1 MSNSE
6 SYEPPA
12 QPDEP
17 QTEEIPPPTEKRYY
31 IRWSKDF
38 KAARAAER
46 EQDIGK
52 ALRLYKS
59 EASKG
64 NVLAIYEIADIF
76 RRGLATST
84 EEKIF
89 ALFSNALERFMQ
101 VETTATTMKPYL
113 QYRIGSMDAA
123 KAEAQSRHGCRQPSF
138 GTGNHNAQYTVG
150 KMYRDGTGTAPNME
164 KAILYISRA
173 AESGNVYAKAAL
185 ARLYL
190 RLDEP
195 SRHYQAET
203 ILNQLIKQATGEQ
216 KSYFESVLG
225 AAYYYSDTLRDT
237 AKAKGLLERAAQN
250 GSEYAAVLLSRIA
263 GHERNAVDSL
273 LCSLMALLNSAEH
286 YSNADLQNASKFLFG
301 RGDLSKEMIAE
312 LIYKRQDKEN
322 TSQR

>member
-1 MSNSE
+1 
-6 SYEPPA
+6 
-12 QPDEP
+12 
-17 QTEEIPPPTEKRYY
+17 
-31 IRWSKDF
+31 
-38 KAARAAER
+38 
-46 EQDIGK
+46 
-52 ALRLYKS
+52 
-59 EASKG
+59 
-64 NVLAIYEIADIF
+64 
-76 RRGLATST
+76 
-84 EEKIF
+84 
-89 ALFSNALERFMQ
+89 
-101 VETTATTMKPYL
+101 
-113 QYRIGSMDAA
+113 MDAA
-123 KAEAQSRHGCRQPSF
+123 KAEDQSRHGCRQPSF

-190 RLDEP
+190 RSDEP

-237 AKAKGLLERAAQN
+237 AKAKELLERAAQN

-286 YSNADLQNASKFLFG
+286 YSNLDLQNASKLLFG
-301 RGDLSKEMIAE
+301 RGNLSKEMIAE